1 MRLTDQ
7 GLVAVTAARQ
17 AAAERGGDPT
27 AGDLLAGLA
36 AEAEGQAGV
45 LLRGHP
51 SAAGRLIERV
61 VAGAPDLPAL
71 EAVLASTVLA
81 RTEGDPT
88 HAIPTRA
95 LLTGVLEAG
104 GTGVVELLAACGYDP
119 AQLYRE
125 ATAEPA
131 TGEETFGLGSDP
143 DLEPDAAAAVAR
155 VRATAGGAVDLVV
168 AIARTPAGDRLL
180 ASDADELAVLR
191 STLRQTASS
200 VGWDLGLDVVL
211 DALRAWR
218 RPPLTVE
225 DLLRAAVAAG
235 GHGPRLLVE
244 EAARL
249 TAEGEA

>member
-17 AAAERGGDPT
+17 AAATRGDEPN

-36 AEAEGQAGV
+36 AEADGHAGG
-45 LLRGHP
+45 LLRARA
-51 SAAGRLIERV
+51 SAAGRLIERMS
-61 VAGAPDLPAL
+61 AGAPDLPAL
-71 EAVLASTVLA
+71 DSVLA
-81 RTEGDPT
+81 RTAGAGDPT

-131 TGEETFGLGSDP
+131 TGDETFGLGSDP
-143 DLEPDAAAAVAR
+143 DLAPDAAAAVAR

-168 AIARTPAGDRLL
+168 AVARTPAGDRLL
-180 ASDADELAVLR
+180 ALDPEELTALRAVLPE
-191 STLRQTASS
+191 QASHA
-200 VGWDLGLDVVL
+200 GWDHGLEVVL
-211 DALRAWR
+211 EALRAWCV
-218 RPPLTVE
+218 PPLTVE
-225 DLLRAAVAAG
+225 DLLRAAVASG
-235 GHGPRLLVE
+235 GDGPRVLVE

-249 TAEGEA
+249 AADREA